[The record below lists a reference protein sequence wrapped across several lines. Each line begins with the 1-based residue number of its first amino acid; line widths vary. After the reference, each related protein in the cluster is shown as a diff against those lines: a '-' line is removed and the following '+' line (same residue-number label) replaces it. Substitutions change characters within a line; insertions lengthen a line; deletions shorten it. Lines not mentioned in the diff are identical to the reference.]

1 MRPTGFRDGSGA
13 KVSQQQPKGASPP
26 GEMTTREMDD
36 YYPPGK
42 ASRHDAM
49 VTTAGVDDESGS
61 EKNLTFPTQPPTSKD
76 IRVETHW
83 VVDRN

>member
-1 MRPTGFRDGSGA
+1 MRPTGFRDGSGKA
-13 KVSQQQPKGASPP
+13 ASQQPKGASVP
-26 GEMTTREMDD
+26 GEMTTWEMEDS
-36 YYPPGK
+36 YPPGK

-61 EKNLTFPTQPPTSKD
+61 EKNLTFPAHPPAGKD